1 MRYFSFNLIVLSCLA
16 CAAPVFCQTLGPEI
30 GVAAYAHVRQGFDDK
45 QHHRD
50 QAATDQFRAVVH
62 LAPSNEL
69 AHWVLAGDLM
79 DLWEAD
85 HSRVA
90 ELQQAV
96 GQYRLMVRQ
105 YPKGNYHANLA
116 DALAETGDLA
126 GAEEEYRQSLRFIP
140 IVSANYSELCGV
152 YGAWGK
158 VLERDHQNAAALQ
171 QYDSALQYAPDHDAR
186 SHAMRLKIKVT
197 RLLRAAQSRQEAQ

>member
-1 MRYFSFNLIVLSCLA
+1 MRYFSFNLIALGCLA
-16 CAAPVFCQTLGPEI
+16 CTAPVFCQTLGPEI
-30 GVAAYAHVRQGFDDK
+30 GAAAYAHVRQGFNDK
-45 QHHRD
+45 QHHQD
-50 QAATDQFRAVVH
+50 QAAADQFRAVVH

-85 HSRVA
+85 HFRVA

-96 GQYRLMVRQ
+96 KQYRLMVRQ

-116 DALAETGDLA
+116 GALTEAGDLA
-126 GAEEEYRQSLRFIP
+126 GAEGEYRQSLHFIP
-140 IVSANYSELCGV
+140 VVPANYSELCGV
-152 YGAWGK
+152 YEAWGK
-158 VLERDHQNAAALQ
+158 LLERDHQNSAALQ
-171 QYDSALQYAPDHDAR
+171 QYELALRYAPDYDAR

-197 RLLRAAQSRQEAQ
+197 RLLRAAQNRQEAR